1 MQITEVDGPIFGRSR
16 AHHGLGAVV
25 ERIGG
30 TGFDQAFMQYAAS
43 LCDAEH
49 FALYAIGE
57 DEGCRVIGSGGPTG
71 CVQGEGTAKRQA
83 CLYSSG
89 GFWRVDPA
97 LSPVWAAEPDCR
109 PMLVHMDVEEIEH
122 AEMRQRVYGP
132 HGVRERMV
140 LSARS
145 PRQTVVISFIN
156 TYRRGPFGADHLR
169 AVERMADNMV
179 AMAIKHVDM
188 RQASD
193 DASSALTSLN
203 AIEACL
209 NLSTPRLARREAE
222 VCARILY
229 GMTSLG
235 IALDLGIGEESAMT
249 YRKRAY
255 SRLKIGSQRELLLWY
270 LDQWSKQ
277 RTTVFSGLH

>member
-1 MQITEVDGPIFGRSR
+1 MQITEVDGPIFGRFN
-16 AHHGLGAVV
+16 AHHGLGTVV
-25 ERIGG
+25 ERIGAQS
-30 TGFDQAFMQYAAS
+30 FDQAFMEYATS

-49 FALYAIGE
+49 FALYAISE
-57 DEGCRVIGSGGPTG
+57 DDCQVMGSGGP
-71 CVQGEGTAKRQA
+71 QGGVHGDGTAKRQA
-83 CLYSSG
+83 FLYSAG

-97 LSPVWAAEPDCR
+97 LRPLWAGEPDCR
-109 PMLVHMDVEEIEH
+109 PILAHMDVEEIDD

-145 PRQTVVISFIN
+145 LRQTVVISFIN
-156 TYRRGPFGADHLR
+156 TYRRGPFGIDR
-169 AVERMADNMV
+169 RQAVERMADNMI
-179 AMAIKHVDM
+179 AMALKHVDL
-188 RQASD
+188 RKAAD

-203 AIEACL
+203 VIEASL
-209 NLSTPRLARREAE
+209 ASSSPRLARREAE

-255 SRLKIGSQRELLLWY
+255 SRLNIGSQRELLLWY
-270 LDQWSKQ
+270 LDQRAKQ
-277 RTTVFSGLH
+277 GTAGLAYLH

>member
-1 MQITEVDGPIFGRSR
+1 MQITEVDGPIFGRSK

-25 ERIGG
+25 ERIG
-30 TGFDQAFMQYAAS
+30 THGFDQAFMHYAAS

-49 FALYAIGE
+49 FALYAIGDE
-57 DEGCRVIGSGGPTG
+57 DCRVVGSGGPTG
-71 CVQGEGTAKRQA
+71 CGQAEGTAKRQA
-83 CLYSSG
+83 CVYSSG
-89 GFWRVDPA
+89 QFWRVDPA
-97 LSPVWAAEPDCR
+97 LTPLWNTEPDCR
-109 PMLVHMDVEEIEH
+109 PILAYMDIAEIQH
-122 AEMRQRVYGP
+122 AEMRQRVYGS

-140 LSARS
+140 LSARG

-156 TYRRGPFGADHLR
+156 TYRRGPFGIDHLR
-169 AVERMADNMV
+169 AVERLADNMV

-188 RQASD
+188 RQAAD
-193 DASSALTSLN
+193 AASSALTSLN
-203 AIEACL
+203 DIEGCL
-209 NLSTPRLARREAE
+209 ALSSPPLARREAE

-255 SRLKIGSQRELLLWY
+255 NRLNIGSQRELLLW
-270 LDQWSKQ
+270 
-277 RTTVFSGLH
+277 